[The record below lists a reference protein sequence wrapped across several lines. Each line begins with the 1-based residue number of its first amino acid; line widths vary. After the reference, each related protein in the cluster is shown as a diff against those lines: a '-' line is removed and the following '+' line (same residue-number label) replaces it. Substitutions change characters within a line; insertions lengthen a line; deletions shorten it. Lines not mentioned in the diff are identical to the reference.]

1 MKKQL
6 VFILSSGRS
15 GSTVLS
21 KFLGMNSQAFAL
33 SEPKYFD
40 KVITSN
46 TMPDNLCSCENKLN
60 DCLFWQSV
68 ITELKKKNIDVN
80 SFHTSKFN
88 FINSRKW
95 FSKIFKYITLFIY
108 YATGIIIYRDNYF
121 KQIQNQAQLFKII
134 DSISDKSVYIDASK
148 DYVRALFLS
157 RLLREEFDFKFI
169 ILFREPLANVFSKMK
184 KQAEVSIGSNI
195 ISFKKQE
202 NQSIEAAVLEWKS
215 VSRNFIFL
223 NKIFRTRASK
233 IIYEDFADNPK
244 RVFQKMVN
252 EINLKWED
260 SMLNLN
266 QSGHHMISGNL
277 SRINAKNIRKPSIEF
292 NNLSLKER
300 NYIEKKTKSVSRLI
314 GFKI

>member
-40 KVITSN
+40 KVITSK
-46 TMPDNLCSCENKLN
+46 TMPDNLCSCENIVN
-60 DCLFWQSV
+60 DCEFWQSV
-68 ITELKKKNIDVN
+68 MTELKKKNVDIN
-80 SFHTSKFN
+80 HFFTSKYN
-88 FINSRKW
+88 FINSSKW
-95 FSKIFKYITLFIY
+95 LSKISKYIVLFVY

-121 KQIQNQAQLFKII
+121 KQIQNQAQLFKVI
-134 DSISDKSVYIDASK
+134 DSLSNRSVYIDASK

-157 RLLREEFDFKFI
+157 RLLRKEFDFKFI

-184 KQAEVSIGSNI
+184 KQSDLSLGDDK
-195 ISFKKQE
+195 ISFEKQKS
-202 NQSIEAAVLEWKS
+202 QSIEDAVLEWKS
-215 VSRNFIFL
+215 VSRNFIIL

-233 IIYEDFADNPK
+233 IIYEDFANNPK
-244 RVFQKMVN
+244 LVFLKIAN
-252 EINLKWED
+252 KANLKWED
-260 SMLNLN
+260 TMLNLD

-277 SRINAKNIRKPSIEF
+277 SRINAKNIRKPSFEF
-292 NNLSLKER
+292 NNLSLEEK
-300 NYIEKKTKSVSRLI
+300 NYIKRKTKSISRLI
-314 GFKI
+314 GFNR

>member
-40 KVITSN
+40 KVITSK

-60 DCLFWQSV
+60 DCEFWQSV
-68 ITELKKKNIDVN
+68 ITELKKNNVDVN
-80 SFHTSKFN
+80 NFFTSKYN
-88 FINSRKW
+88 FINSSKW

-134 DSISDKSVYIDASK
+134 DSLSNKPVYIDASK

-157 RLLREEFDFKFI
+157 RLLRDDYDFKFI
-169 ILFREPLANVFSKMK
+169 MLFREPLANVFSKIK
-184 KQAEVSIGSNI
+184 KQSDFIIGGNK
-195 ISFKKQE
+195 ISFKKQKS
-202 NQSIEAAVLEWKS
+202 QSIEAAVLEWKL
-215 VSRNFIFL
+215 VTKNFILL
-223 NKIFRTRASK
+223 NKIFRNKAIT
-233 IIYEDFADNPK
+233 IIYEDFANNPK
-244 RVFQKMVN
+244 LSFQKIVN
-252 EINLKWED
+252 EVNLKWEN

-277 SRINAKNIRKPSIEF
+277 SRIDAKNIRKPSLEF
-292 NNLSLKER
+292 NNLSLEEK
-300 NYIEKKTKSVSRLI
+300 NYIKRNTNSISKLI
-314 GFKI
+314 